1 MEIQYP
7 KDLESISPER
17 QEEIEKEIR
26 HFLRFS
32 PCHRLRYIEK
42 EWLALQDY
50 IKKLVTFK
58 SVYMATK

>member
-7 KDLESISPER
+7 KDLESISAER

-32 PCHRLRYIEK
+32 PCNRLRYIEK

-50 IKKLVTFK
+50 IKKFGVVWNQK
-58 SVYMATK
+58 SS